1 MIRIRSLTRWV
12 RGEPFASL
20 LPSVFIR
27 VYPWFLFHSADGV
40 CMRNQQFLQ
49 PQRAVDDSPG
59 QRPGNRN
66 SPPIQALKGRNNDG
80 RRLCVC
86 PLGRNMADLTL
97 LADESKLRSNTDS
110 HGSSK
115 RAAYEELLGER
126 RIILKSFLISVHPR
140 LSVVPLPC
148 IIVTLVGLINDRAD
162 LKIILAK
169 VIQSL
174 NALRN

>member
-1 MIRIRSLTRWV
+1 
-12 RGEPFASL
+12 
-20 LPSVFIR
+20 
-27 VYPWFLFHSADGV
+27 
-40 CMRNQQFLQ
+40 
-49 PQRAVDDSPG
+49 
-59 QRPGNRN
+59 
-66 SPPIQALKGRNNDG
+66 
-80 RRLCVC
+80 
-86 PLGRNMADLTL
+86 MADLTL